1 DNLKFIQAENQKQND
16 YVLEANKFAY
26 LTNAEFRERFLTTIT
41 PREPFGSFSHSA
53 AESLPEV
60 VDWRTRGAVCPVRS
74 GSHGNL
80 LPFLFFS
87 MFSPPGTY
95 DRKLGGL
102 LCRRSSRRCQ
112 CHCDASCSKNDL
124 GHYDKAFEFIIE
136 NGGIDSEGFGLNFRN
151 KTCFFL
157 RGTPFISS
165 KLITLSLDFTIDGYE
180 HVLPNNEEA
189 LKKAVAHQ
197 PVSVM
202 IDAGCPAF
210 KFYKSGILTSS
221 CGTDLNHAVTI
232 VGYGITSDG
241 KKYWIV
247 KNSWGTEWGD
257 DGYVYMQ
264 RDTGVSTGLCGI
276 NMNPSYP
283 TKQGLPK
290 IQDEGLST
298 SNAANIN
305 ADLWPVSG
313 LYFSR
318 LEE

>member
-1 DNLKFIQAENQKQND
+1 MHWKVSVASSNTPDKCPHWDESYCHEEIKKTHLDNLKFIQAENQKQND

-60 VDWRTRGAVCPVRS
+60 VDWRTRGAEARWS
-74 GSHGNL
+74 S
-80 LPFLFFS
+80 LPPQQPKVPMPLRRKCLFEEAF
-87 MFSPPGTY
+87 F
-95 DRKLGGL
+95 K
-102 LCRRSSRRCQ
+102 
-112 CHCDASCSKNDL
+112 CSKNDL

-136 NGGIDSEGFGLNFRN
+136 NGGIDSEG
-151 KTCFFL
+151 
-157 RGTPFISS
+157 
-165 KLITLSLDFTIDGYE
+165 DFTIDGYE

>member
-1 DNLKFIQAENQKQND
+1 M
-16 YVLEANKFAY
+16 
-26 LTNAEFRERFLTTIT
+26 TI
-41 PREPFGSFSHSA
+41 FSHSA
-53 AESLPEV
+53 TPEA

-74 GSHGNL
+74 GSHAAEGANAIATGEL
-80 LPFLFFS
+80 KCLFEEAF
-87 MFSPPGTY
+87 F
-95 DRKLGGL
+95 K
-102 LCRRSSRRCQ
+102 
-112 CHCDASCSKNDL
+112 CSKNDL

-157 RGTPFISS
+157 ER
-165 KLITLSLDFTIDGYE
+165 DFTIDGYE

-232 VGYGITSDG
+232 VGYGTTSDG

-283 TKQGLPK
+283 TKQGFPK